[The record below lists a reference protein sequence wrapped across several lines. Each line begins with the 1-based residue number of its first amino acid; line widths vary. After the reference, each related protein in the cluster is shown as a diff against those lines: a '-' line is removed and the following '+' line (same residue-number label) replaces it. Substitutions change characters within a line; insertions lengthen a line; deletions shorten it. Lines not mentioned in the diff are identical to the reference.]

1 MYIRHTPCAVWIGYV
16 KQEKTRRRP
25 HVNLM
30 LVHRLRCWPTIK
42 PTLDI
47 VHRGTFNPY
56 PARKEPTDGSP
67 TQGLRFS
74 DQSKKQI
81 SQS

>member
-1 MYIRHTPCAVWIGYV
+1 MRSVDRVCKTG
-16 KQEKTRRRP
+16 KTRRRP

-42 PTLDI
+42 STADI
-47 VHRGTFNPY
+47 VHRVTFNHY
-56 PARKEPTDGSP
+56 PARKETTDGSP